1 MHTIS
6 AVVTCAQY
14 RACGI
19 WIRGAYQVSDI
30 GLSYTQYLTV
40 VNIFLFAMTATTVAA
55 IFFLLKRQEV
65 LPRYRTAITLL
76 GMVSVA
82 ATCNYLRLLLSWR
95 EAFQVVNGAVVQ
107 TGVPYDDI
115 YRYADWLL
123 TVPMLL
129 IALVLVLDLPL
140 RQARTRSTILGLLA
154 VEMIVLG
161 YPGQIATTMT
171 TKWTWW
177 IAAMVPFL
185 IIIQQLYGS
194 MSAAIRAE
202 PTEARRLISI
212 ARLVTVVTWS
222 VYPVLYLLPTLFPAG
237 SSAIVATQIGYAAA
251 DTTAKAFYGLII
263 CRVAQS
269 KSTNTEAAAATD
281 AIFTAAA
288 LAVRA

>member
-1 MHTIS
+1 M
-6 AVVTCAQY
+6 
-14 RACGI
+14 
-19 WIRGAYQVSDI
+19 SDI
-30 GLSYTQYLTV
+30 GLSYTQYQIV
-40 VNIFLFAMTATTVAA
+40 VNVFSFTMTATTISA
-55 IFFLLKRQEV
+55 IYFFLKRQEV

-202 PTEARRLISI
+202 PTEARQLISI

-222 VYPVLYLLPTLFPAG
+222 VYPVLYLLPTLFPNG

-251 DTTAKAFYGLII
+251 DTVAKAFYGLLI
-263 CRVAQS
+263 CRIAQS
-269 KSTNTEAAAATD
+269 KSVNAEAAAMTD
-281 AIFTAAA
+281 ADFTAAA
-288 LAVRA
+288 LAART

>member
-1 MHTIS
+1 
-6 AVVTCAQY
+6 
-14 RACGI
+14 
-19 WIRGAYQVSDI
+19 
-30 GLSYTQYLTV
+30 
-40 VNIFLFAMTATTVAA
+40 MTATTIAA

-82 ATCNYLRLLLSWR
+82 ATCNYVRLLLSWR
-95 EAFQVVNGAVVQ
+95 ETFQVVNGAVVQ

-140 RQARTRSTILGLLA
+140 RQARMRSIILGSLA

-171 TKWTWW
+171 TKWAWW
-177 IAAMVPFL
+177 IASMVPFF

-194 MSAAIRAE
+194 MSAAIRAQ
-202 PTEARRLISI
+202 PVEAKRLISI

-222 VYPVLYLLPTLFPAG
+222 FYPILYLIPTIFPAG

-251 DTTAKAFYGLII
+251 DTVAKAVYGLFI
-263 CRVAQS
+263 CWIAQS
-269 KSTNTEAAAATD
+269 KSVNAEAAAATD
-281 AIFTAAA
+281 AAFTAAA
-288 LAVRA
+288 LAART